1 MNLTSDL
8 VTSVIAL
15 AAIVSPTLVAII
27 NNTHQTKLKILEFKH
42 DSQVRQFEIY
52 YADKKAAFS
61 EFIRAAGVFASYRA
75 DTSAYADLLSAL
87 NRALLF
93 CDHKNKTVLHDFLDF
108 IDGECFNSSEDL
120 DSYREYSKR
129 LRNVAD
135 CLSLDLESTKPRV
148 D

>member
-1 MNLTSDL
+1 MNLTPGL

-15 AAIVSPTLVAII
+15 AAIVSPMLVAII
-27 NNTHQTKLKILEFKH
+27 NNSHQAKLKTLEFKH
-42 DSQVRQFEIY
+42 NTQVRQFEIY

-61 EFIRAAGVFASYRA
+61 EFIRAAGVFASDRA

-93 CDHKNKTVLHDFLDF
+93 CDHKNKAVLHGFLDF
-108 IDGECFNSSEDL
+108 IDNKFFNSDDDL
-120 DSYREYSKR
+120 DSCREYSER
-129 LRNVAD
+129 LHGVAD

>member
-1 MNLTSDL
+1 MNLTPDL
-8 VTSVIAL
+8 VTSVIAI
-15 AAIVSPTLVAII
+15 AAIVSPMLVAVI

-42 DSQVRQFEIY
+42 DSRVRQFEIY

-61 EFIRAAGVFASYRA
+61 EFIRAAGVFASDRS

-87 NRALLF
+87 NRAVLF

-108 IDGECFNSSEDL
+108 IDGKCFNSGEDL
-120 DSYREYSKR
+120 DSYREYSER
-129 LRNVAD
+129 LHGVAD

>member
-1 MNLTSDL
+1 MNLTPGL
-8 VTSVIAL
+8 VTSVIAI

-27 NNTHQTKLKILEFKH
+27 NNTHQTKLKILEFRH
-42 DSQVRQFEIY
+42 DSRVRQFEIY

-61 EFIRAAGVFASYRA
+61 EFIRAAGAFASDRA

-93 CDHKNKTVLHDFLDF
+93 CDHKNKTVLHDFLGF
-108 IDGECFNSSEDL
+108 IDSEFFSSGEDL
-120 DSYREYSKR
+120 DSYREYSER
-129 LRNVAD
+129 LHGVAD